1 MFLVLWHNL
10 RSKRAK
16 TILIIHDSKEHLEF
30 GSHDFDGLL
39 ENHDFVLLVNLG
51 VMQDFNSPPN
61 EAQPVISP
69 HITQCNK
76 MPIAQTPHSHCGFHM
91 TEWSYPV
98 FW

>member
-1 MFLVLWHNL
+1 MIPKNTWQGRELGN
-10 RSKRAK
+10 
-16 TILIIHDSKEHLEF
+16 HDFDGLFEN
-30 GSHDFDGLL
+30 HDFDGLL

-76 MPIAQTPHSHCGFHM
+76 MPKPPIHIAVST
-91 TEWSYPV
+91 
-98 FW
+98 

>member
-1 MFLVLWHNL
+1 M
-10 RSKRAK
+10 SKQFPKNTWQGR
-16 TILIIHDSKEHLEF
+16 EF

-76 MPIAQTPHSHCGFHM
+76 MPKRPILIAVSDALSTYIG
-91 TEWSYPV
+91 T
-98 FW
+98 

>member
-1 MFLVLWHNL
+1 MIPKNTWQG
-10 RSKRAK
+10 R
-16 TILIIHDSKEHLEF
+16 EF

-69 HITQCNK
+69 HITQ
-76 MPIAQTPHSHCGFHM
+76 
-91 TEWSYPV
+91 
-98 FW
+98 